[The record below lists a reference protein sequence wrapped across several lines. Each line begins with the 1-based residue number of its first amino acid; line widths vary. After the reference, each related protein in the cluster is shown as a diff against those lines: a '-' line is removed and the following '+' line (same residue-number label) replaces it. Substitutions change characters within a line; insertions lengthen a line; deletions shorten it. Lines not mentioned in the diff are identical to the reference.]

1 MKKTQNTNTN
11 TKSTHSEMVPLWQ
24 CPPDPMV
31 ELKRSP
37 DSLELG
43 INEGRGEWR
52 GERKKIRKERE
63 RKEEKGKVC
72 THINF
77 HKLAPMACSMVFN
90 E

>member
-1 MKKTQNTNTN
+1 MTRHMRSMKKTQNTNTN

-43 INEGRGEWR
+43 INEGRGE
-52 GERKKIRKERE
+52 
-63 RKEEKGKVC
+63 
-72 THINF
+72 
-77 HKLAPMACSMVFN
+77 
-90 E
+90 